1 MGAWRPFFMKGM
13 RMATTYETERQLQR
27 DISRRVDA
35 ALPGVEVLAVEL
47 QSPVRFC
54 VFIDHAQGVDHA
66 LCERVTNVLR
76 GYLDRYTIDV
86 SSPGTERPLR
96 TPGHFRNAVG
106 RKVAVRT
113 AKPVAGRTKFRGE
126 LVAAN
131 GKTFTLAAE
140 PDPVN
145 IPYDA
150 VVRGNLIDE
159 VTTK

>member
-1 MGAWRPFFMKGM
+1 V
-13 RMATTYETERQLQR
+13 ATTYETERQLQR
-27 DISRRVDA
+27 DISRTVEA

-47 QSPVRFC
+47 QSPSRFC
-54 VFIDHAQGVDHA
+54 VFVDHAEGVDHA
-66 LCERVTNVLR
+66 LCGRVTNLLR
-76 GYLDRYTIDV
+76 GYLDRYTVDV
-86 SSPGTERPLR
+86 SSPGVDRPLR

-106 RKVAVRT
+106 HKVAVRT

-140 PDPVN
+140 PNPVD

>member
-1 MGAWRPFFMKGM
+1 M
-13 RMATTYETERQLQR
+13 
-27 DISRRVDA
+27 
-35 ALPGVEVLAVEL
+35 
-47 QSPVRFC
+47 
-54 VFIDHAQGVDHA
+54 
-66 LCERVTNVLR
+66 TNVIR
-76 GYLDRYTIDV
+76 GYNDRYAIDV
-86 SSPGTERPLR
+86 SSPGVDRPLR

-131 GKTFTLAAE
+131 SKTLTVAA
-140 PDPVN
+140 DPQPVD

>member
-1 MGAWRPFFMKGM
+1 VAPIFHEEDCL
-13 RMATTYETERQLQR
+13 ATTYETERQLQR
-27 DISRRVDA
+27 DISRTVEA
-35 ALPGVEVLAVEL
+35 ALPGVEVIAVEL
-47 QSPVRFC
+47 QSPSRFC
-54 VFIDHAQGVDHA
+54 VFIDDAKGVDHA
-66 LCERVTNVLR
+66 LCERVTNLLR

-131 GKTFTLAAE
+131 GKTITLATE
-140 PDPVN
+140 PNPVD

-159 VTTK
+159 VTTP

>member
-1 MGAWRPFFMKGM
+1 MGARRPFFMKGTG
-13 RMATTYETERQLQR
+13 MATTYETERQLQR
-27 DISRRVDA
+27 DISRRVSA
-35 ALPGVEVLAVEL
+35 AFPEVEVLAVEL
-47 QSPVRFC
+47 QSPSRFC
-54 VFIDHAQGVDHA
+54 VYIDHVQGVDHG

-76 GYLDRYTIDV
+76 GYLDRYTVEV
-86 SSPGTERPLR
+86 SSPGVERPLR

-106 RKVAVRT
+106 RQVAVRT

-131 GKTFTLAAE
+131 GKTITVAAV
-140 PDPVN
+140 PDPVD

>member
-1 MGAWRPFFMKGM
+1 MKGM
-13 RMATTYETERQLQR
+13 RVATTYETEKQLQR
-27 DISRRVDA
+27 DIARKVEA

-47 QSPVRFC
+47 QSPSRFC
-54 VFIDHAQGVDHA
+54 VFIDHAQGVDHG

-76 GYLDRYTIDV
+76 GYLDRYTVEV
-86 SSPGTERPLR
+86 SSPGVERPLR

-131 GKTFTLAAE
+131 GKTITVAAE

-159 VTTK
+159 VKTK

>member
-1 MGAWRPFFMKGM
+1 MGARRPFFMKGT

-27 DISRRVDA
+27 DISRKLEA

-47 QSPVRFC
+47 QSPSRFC
-54 VFIDHAQGVDHA
+54 VYVDHAQGVDHA

-76 GYLDRYTIDV
+76 GYLDRYTVDV

-106 RKVAVRT
+106 REVAVRT

-131 GKTFTLAAE
+131 SKTLTVAAD
-140 PDPVN
+140 PDPVE

>member
-1 MGAWRPFFMKGM
+1 
-13 RMATTYETERQLQR
+13 MATTYETERQLQR
-27 DISRRVDA
+27 DISRKVEA

-47 QSPVRFC
+47 QSPSRFC
-54 VFIDHAQGVDHA
+54 VYVDHAQGVDHA
-66 LCERVTNVLR
+66 LCGRVTNVLR
-76 GYLDRYTIDV
+76 GYLDRYTVDV

-106 RKVAVRT
+106 REVAVRT
-113 AKPVAGRTKFRGE
+113 VKPVAGRTKFRGE
-126 LVAAN
+126 LGAANSQTLTVAAD
-131 GKTFTLAAE
+131 
-140 PDPVN
+140 PDPVD

>member
-1 MGAWRPFFMKGM
+1 MKGM
-13 RMATTYETERQLQR
+13 QVATTYETERQLQR
-27 DISRRVDA
+27 DISRRVEA

-47 QSPVRFC
+47 QSPSRFC
-54 VFIDHAQGVDHA
+54 VFIDDATGVDHA
-66 LCERVTNVLR
+66 LCERVTNLLR

-86 SSPGTERPLR
+86 SSPGVERPLR

-106 RKVAVRT
+106 RNVSVRT

-140 PDPVN
+140 PNPVD

>member
-1 MGAWRPFFMKGM
+1 
-13 RMATTYETERQLQR
+13 MAATYETEKQLQR
-27 DISRRVDA
+27 DISRKVEA

-47 QSPVRFC
+47 QSPSRFC
-54 VFIDHAQGVDHA
+54 VYVDHAQGVDHA
-66 LCERVTNVLR
+66 LCGRVTNVLR
-76 GYLDRYTIDV
+76 GYLDRYTVDV
-86 SSPGTERPLR
+86 SSPGVERPLR
-96 TPGHFRNAVG
+96 TPGHFRNVVG
-106 RKVAVRT
+106 RQVAVRT

-131 GKTFTLAAE
+131 GKTFTVAAE

>member
-1 MGAWRPFFMKGM
+1 MGAWRPFFMKGDGL
-13 RMATTYETERQLQR
+13 ATTHETERQLQR
-27 DISRRVDA
+27 EISRKVDA

-47 QSPVRFC
+47 QSPTRFC
-54 VFIDHAQGVDHA
+54 VYIDDARGVDHT
-66 LCERVTNVLR
+66 LCARVTNVLR

-106 RKVAVRT
+106 RTVAVRT
-113 AKPVAGRTKFRGE
+113 AQPVAGRTKFRGE
-126 LVAAN
+126 LIAA
-131 GKTFTLAAE
+131 TDSAITLASK
-140 PDPVN
+140 PDPVD

>member
-1 MGAWRPFFMKGM
+1 
-13 RMATTYETERQLQR
+13 MATTHETERQLQR
-27 DISRRVDA
+27 DISRRVAA
-35 ALPGVEVLAVEL
+35 ALPEVEVLAVEL
-47 QSPVRFC
+47 QSPARFC
-54 VFIDHAQGVDHA
+54 VYIDHAKGVDHA

-76 GYLDRYTIDV
+76 GYLDRYTVDV
-86 SSPGTERPLR
+86 SSPGVDRPLR

-131 GKTFTLAAE
+131 GKTFTLATD
-140 PDPVN
+140 PDPVD

>member
-1 MGAWRPFFMKGM
+1 
-13 RMATTYETERQLQR
+13 MATTYDTERQLQR
-27 DISRRVDA
+27 DISRTVEA
-35 ALPGVEVLAVEL
+35 ALPGVEVIAVEL
-47 QSPVRFC
+47 QSPSRFC
-54 VFIDHAQGVDHA
+54 VFIDDAKGVDHA
-66 LCERVTNVLR
+66 LCERVTNLLR

-131 GKTFTLAAE
+131 GKTITLATE
-140 PDPVN
+140 PNPVD

-159 VTTK
+159 VTTP

>member
-1 MGAWRPFFMKGM
+1 
-13 RMATTYETERQLQR
+13 MATTYDTEKQLQR
-27 DISRRVDA
+27 DISRKVEA

-47 QSPVRFC
+47 QSPSRFC
-54 VFIDHAQGVDHA
+54 VYIDHAQGVDHG
-66 LCERVTNVLR
+66 LCERVTNLLR
-76 GYLDRYTIDV
+76 GYLDRYTVDV
-86 SSPGTERPLR
+86 SSPGVERPLR

-106 RKVAVRT
+106 HQVAVRT

-131 GKTFTLAAE
+131 GKTITVAIE